1 MIGREE
7 LIGDSRY
14 DSPEA
19 RRAREPEVD
28 AMVAEWTR
36 KHDKHEAMR
45 IIGAAGIP
53 AGAVLDTSEL
63 LHDPSFEARGIMQTI
78 QHPTAGPY
86 KMPAFPVR
94 FSGQPPTVKPAPL
107 LGQHTDEV
115 LDDWLAISRDE
126 TATLRGNGVIG

>member
-1 MIGREE
+1 
-7 LIGDSRY
+7 
-14 DSPEA
+14 
-19 RRAREPEVD
+19 
-28 AMVAEWTR
+28 MVAEWTC

-53 AGAVLDTSEL
+53 AGAVLDTNEL

-78 QHPTAGPY
+78 QHPTAGSY

-94 FSGQPPTVKPAPL
+94 FSGRPPTVQPSPL

-115 LDDWLAISRDE
+115 LGDWLGISRDE
-126 TATLRGNGVIG
+126 TGTLRGSGVIG